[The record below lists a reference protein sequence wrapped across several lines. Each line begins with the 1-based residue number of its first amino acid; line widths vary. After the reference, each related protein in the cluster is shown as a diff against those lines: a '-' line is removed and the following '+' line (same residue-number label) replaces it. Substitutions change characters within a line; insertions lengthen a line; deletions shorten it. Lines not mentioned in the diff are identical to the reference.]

1 MKIRTDFI
9 TNSSTSSF
17 VIMSKESLNELQL
30 KKEIIEALN
39 LSSLGNAL
47 LPNLGEDVA
56 NVLTSYLEYTDIN
69 GYLYDMDYDD
79 VSELESVSSR
89 WKLGQRVYENYKEY
103 PFIMVGST
111 ASDSDEPMEVMLV
124 DTDIDFKNDKIIVIK
139 DGGF

>member
-1 MKIRTDFI
+1 
-9 TNSSTSSF
+9 
-17 VIMSKESLNELQL
+17 MSKESLNELQL